1 MSEQL
6 HARLSPDQITDLI
19 HELARSGEGAE
30 KRWALKML
38 APTETQAGM
47 PEPLDAADCVMRLAR
62 VMRGIGEK
70 ASREALSAAFKSKVV
85 DMDLDER
92 PNIDRQ
98 VSVKV
103 PENLADLY
111 RMFPEAPKDLKTGAP
126 PGYPDGRGITR
137 MKKRRWV
144 YDYAVELLKRREQQ
158 FGSPL
163 KVDAG
168 AIRDD
173 GSTVTEDAPA

>member
-1 MSEQL
+1 MSEEF
-6 HARLSPDQITDLI
+6 HPRLSPDQITDML
-19 HELARSGEGAE
+19 HEMARSGEPAE
-30 KRWALKML
+30 RRFAIKLIKPAEAQTGL
-38 APTETQAGM
+38 

-70 ASREALSAAFKSKVV
+70 ASREAMSAAFKSKVV

-103 PENLADLY
+103 PTNLSDLY

-126 PGYPDGRGITR
+126 PGYPKVGP
-137 MKKRRWV
+137 MLKKRRWV